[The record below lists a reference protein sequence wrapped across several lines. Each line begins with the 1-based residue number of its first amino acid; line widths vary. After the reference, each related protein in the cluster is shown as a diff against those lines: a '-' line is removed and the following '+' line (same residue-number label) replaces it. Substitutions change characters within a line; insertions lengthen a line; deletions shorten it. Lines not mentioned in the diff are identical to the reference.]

1 MCSSDLRNWPI
12 FRLLQPEFVSEI
24 HMAVVYGT
32 MGNEALIVTKDKTV
46 YALGSNTSGCLG
58 TGDMHSTLYP
68 KKIEAL
74 CDKGIKTFAYGS
86 GPHVLALTDK
96 GEVFS
101 WGHNGYCELGNGS
114 TNQGL
119 IPTMVNINLNGK
131 HIVDIACGNH
141 HSLALTDDGEV
152 YAWGQNN
159 CGQVGS
165 GISTNQGA
173 PRLVNSNLAGKKV
186 ICITCGQASSMA
198 VTETGE
204 VYGWGYNGVGQLGI
218 GNYVNQVNPVK
229 VPGLM
234 GVRIVKVVC
243 GHTHTLALTDEGMLY
258 VWGGNS
264 YGQLGTNNKTNACNP
279 VMLNVPEMGR
289 VSDIAALHYN
299 HISAAVGNGGRVFM
313 WGQCRGQSITSP
325 TATPLAHLHEVL
337 ACYAS
342 SNVMHKPLIL
352 RADEE
357 LNILDCLRQAFD
369 DSLTSDLTIQVEGKP
384 IYVHKA
390 VLKIRCQYFRAM
402 LQEPWAENNQSV
414 IEHDQFSYIVYK
426 AFLNYLYTGEV
437 DLPPENALE
446 LLDLANVYFENQLKR
461 RCIQMIKQGITVL
474 NVASLYSTALEYNA
488 QELEEFCFKF
498 ALNHMTAVIQTEN
511 FAKLDEKILKI
522 FIVKAAKAGVFKT

>member
-1 MCSSDLRNWPI
+1 
-12 FRLLQPEFVSEI
+12 
-24 HMAVVYGT
+24 
-32 MGNEALIVTKDKTV
+32 
-46 YALGSNTSGCLG
+46 
-58 TGDMHSTLYP
+58 
-68 KKIEAL
+68 
-74 CDKGIKTFAYGS
+74 
-86 GPHVLALTDK
+86 
-96 GEVFS
+96 
-101 WGHNGYCELGNGS
+101 
-114 TNQGL
+114 
-119 IPTMVNINLNGK
+119 
-131 HIVDIACGNH
+131 
-141 HSLALTDDGEV
+141 
-152 YAWGQNN
+152 
-159 CGQVGS
+159 
-165 GISTNQGA
+165 
-173 PRLVNSNLAGKKV
+173 
-186 ICITCGQASSMA
+186 
-198 VTETGE
+198 
-204 VYGWGYNGVGQLGI
+204 
-218 GNYVNQVNPVK
+218 
-229 VPGLM
+229 
-234 GVRIVKVVC
+234 
-243 GHTHTLALTDEGMLY
+243 MLY